1 MAENSIQIRL
11 IPQSEA
17 ALDNLAEITEISN
30 RNDLV
35 NRAIQVYNFVMS
47 AQDEGKEIYLHDPN
61 VNQLVV
67 HRSGAQSTSNED
79 EIWQLLEI
87 E

>member
-1 MAENSIQIRL
+1 MAENSTQIRL

-17 ALDNLAEITEISN
+17 ALDNLELITEISN

-35 NRAIQVYNFVMS
+35 NRAIQVYNLVMS

-61 VNQLVV
+61 VNQLVI

-79 EIWQLLEI
+79 EVWQLLEI

>member
-1 MAENSIQIRL
+1 MAESGTQIRL

-17 ALDNLAEITEISN
+17 ALDNLAEIGNLS
-30 RNDLV
+30 DLV
-35 NRAIQVYNFVMS
+35 NRAIQVYNLVMS

-67 HRSGAQSTSNED
+67 HRSGAQSSSNED